1 MPTIERDGF
10 RSRGRTRR
18 LGYGPSFE
26 RLVEVVYERVCEG
39 RFAAPRDTAR
49 GQDQVNVIGG
59 EMDLEDSPGN
69 PDEDPLIRSDSVG
82 HVQESEVREG
92 CAAWRFAV
100 NEE

>member
-1 MPTIERDGF
+1 
-10 RSRGRTRR
+10 
-18 LGYGPSFE
+18 
-26 RLVEVVYERVCEG
+26 
-39 RFAAPRDTAR
+39 
-49 GQDQVNVIGG
+49 
-59 EMDLEDSPGN
+59 MDLEDSPGD